1 MLASRSIRPRH
12 GFTLIEL
19 LVVIAI
25 IGVLVGLLLP
35 AVQAAREAARRTQ
48 CVNNLKQL
56 ALAAMN
62 YESANG
68 CFPPGIMQMLLPGY
82 AACATDQSCFVA
94 MLPQMEQQPLY
105 NATNFMVNVAMPV
118 SGTGLRPYTPGLAN
132 YTIHSTGLSVL
143 WCPSD
148 GIVSKPGIVKNYGVP
163 ALPDST
169 RVCYSS
175 YAGVSGPWFTYAWPR
190 PLCGPPGDDDFAG
203 AQSTM
208 PGVIGYYSATKLAD
222 ITDGSSNTMIFGER
236 AHGMIAAAQRDTYHY
251 WFSGG
256 NIAETLLSTTFPLNP
271 QRKVKDFRWPPSGY
285 GPIWIQ
291 SASSFHPNGANFA
304 FCDGSVRF
312 VKDTVDC
319 WPIIDTWA
327 GPMPVVPGTKT
338 FAIEFVDYYVYRLAR
353 GARVGVYQALSTKA
367 GGEVISADAY

>member
-1 MLASRSIRPRH
+1 MLACRSVRPRR

-19 LVVIAI
+19 LVVIVI
-25 IGVLVGLLLP
+25 IAVLIALLLP
-35 AVQAAREAARRTQ
+35 AVQSAREAARRAQ

-56 ALAAMN
+56 GLAAMN

-68 CFPPGIMQMLLPGY
+68 CFPPGIMQMYLPGF
-82 AACATDQSCFVA
+82 AACATNQSCFVSL
-94 MLPQMEQQPLY
+94 LPQMEQQPLF
-105 NATNFMVNVAMPV
+105 NATNFMVNVALQV
-118 SGTGLRPYTPGLAN
+118 SGTGLRPYTPGLSN
-132 YTIHSTGLSVL
+132 YTTHGAALVVL

-148 GIVSKPGIVKNYGVP
+148 GTVSRPGNVANYGVP
-163 ALPDST
+163 GLPDST

-203 AQSTM
+203 AVSTM
-208 PGVIGYYSATKLAD
+208 PGVIGYFSSTKLAD
-222 ITDGSSNTMIFGER
+222 IPDGTSTTMIFGER
-236 AHGMIAAAQRDTYHY
+236 AHGMIADAQRDNFHF

-256 NIAETLLSTTFPLNP
+256 NTGETLMSTTYPPNP
-271 QRKVKDFRWPPSGY
+271 QRRVKDFRWPASGA
-285 GPIWIQ
+285 GAIWIQ
-291 SASSFHPNGANFA
+291 SASSFHPGGANFA

-327 GPMPVVPGTKT
+327 GPMPVVPGTKN
-338 FAIEFVDYYVYRLAR
+338 FALEFVDYYVYRYAR
-353 GARVGVYQALSTKA
+353 GARIGVYQALSTKSGA
-367 GGEVISADAY
+367 EVISGDAY

>member
-1 MLASRSIRPRH
+1 MLLSRSFRPRH

-25 IGVLVGLLLP
+25 IAVLIALLLS
-35 AVQAAREAARRTQ
+35 AVQQAREAARRAQ

-56 ALAAMN
+56 GLAAVN

-68 CFPPGIMQMLLPGY
+68 CFPPGIMQMYLPGF
-82 AACATDQSCFVA
+82 AACATNQSCFVSL
-94 MLPQMEQQPLY
+94 LPQLEHQAIY
-105 NATNFMVNVAMPV
+105 NATNFMVNVALPV
-118 SGTGLRPYTPGLAN
+118 TNTGLRPYTPGLAN
-132 YTIHSTGLSVL
+132 YTIHGAGLSVL

-148 GIVSKPGIVKNYGVP
+148 AAVSQPKNVSYFGTP
-163 ALPDST
+163 SIPDST

-175 YAGVSGPWFTYAWPR
+175 YAGVAGPWFTYAWPR

-203 AQSTM
+203 AVSTM
-208 PGVIGYYSATKLAD
+208 PGVIGYFSSTKLAN
-222 ITDGSSNTMIFGER
+222 ISDGTSNTMLFGER
-236 AHGMIAAAQRDTYHY
+236 AHGMIADSQRDNYHF

-256 NIAETLLSTTFPLNP
+256 NTAETLMSTTFPQNP
-271 QRKVKDFRWPPSGY
+271 QRRVKEFRWPISGN
-285 GPIWIQ
+285 GSVWIQ
-291 SASSFHPNGANFA
+291 SASSFHPGGCNFA

-312 VKDTVDC
+312 IKDSVDS

-338 FAIEFVDYYVYRLAR
+338 FAIVFLDYYVYDYAR
-353 GARVGVYQALSTKA
+353 GAKVGVYQALSTKRGA
-367 GGEVISADAY
+367 EVISSDAY